1 MVQQE
6 WSDTRTMQGKW
17 ALGGGSWSVGVFGGV
32 TSGELRTVDVVS
44 QDVPLYRFQR
54 SDGGRRKAIVWQ
66 PALTSEQTSIREIGG
81 TGEHFSVERYPWM
94 IAGLLSLAFGC
105 SCNFKSSLYYS
116 EAHR

>member
-44 QDVPLYRFQR
+44 QDVPL
-54 SDGGRRKAIVWQ
+54 
-66 PALTSEQTSIREIGG
+66 
-81 TGEHFSVERYPWM
+81 
-94 IAGLLSLAFGC
+94 
-105 SCNFKSSLYYS
+105 
-116 EAHR
+116 